1 MKIRLDHHIFTEDP
15 YKAFAKRHDTT
26 PALWHEMFDN
36 RYMWH
41 NYEIPIL
48 CEYFKLKTKM
58 DINDRTL
65 RRWIKRTQ
73 LYKHAQHAIKK
84 GAREVT
90 DTYFEQYATQTE
102 LSEMICHKEKSS
114 Q

>member
-1 MKIRLDHHIFTEDP
+1 MKIQLDYHIFREDP
-15 YKAFAKRHDTT
+15 YKAFAKRYKTSVS
-26 PALWHEMFDN
+26 LWYEMFDN
-36 RYMWH
+36 RYLWH

-58 DINDRTL
+58 DINDRTI

-73 LYKHAQHAIKK
+73 LYKHAQLAIRK

-90 DTYFEQYATQTE
+90 DVYFENYATPIE
-102 LSEMICHKEKSS
+102 LNEMIK
-114 Q
+114 